1 MKETDYS
8 KYDEVSKRDLQFIH
22 AKEAIENLEK
32 AVEEFKQSHTALER
46 LGGLEERIKV
56 LEEARVRQIALNS
69 TFAQVSPMEKKEVKS
84 FWPWKR

>member
-69 TFAQVSPMEKKEVKS
+69 TFALVGQKEPIKKWS
-84 FWPWKR
+84 FWK